1 MGIKASSETK
11 RLLMDE
17 GIDVSGH
24 RAQRT
29 TGDLLKRSDLIF
41 VMQRFQEEAILKNYS
56 FLKGRVYLLK
66 EFSKFDHNELEIEDP
81 IGKGMEVYKTCFF
94 SIKQALERLIDLV

>member
-1 MGIKASSETK
+1 M
-11 RLLMDE
+11 
-17 GIDVSGH
+17 
-24 RAQRT
+24 
-29 TGDLLKRSDLIF
+29 IF
-41 VMQRFQEEAILKNYS
+41 VMQRFQEETILKNYS

-81 IGKGMEVYKTCFF
+81 IGRGMDVYKNCFF